1 MLRALGQINKKVHHL
16 PMHAFRARKKSI
28 GTDCFRG
35 RRRNW
40 RQRSER
46 ASWSN
51 YLLFPPLAFPLDNLL
66 LFCSAANDTKTDFR
80 KREGG
85 WSVLMIFQV
94 SADPCYYSPFPPSF
108 FWRRPPKWRQ
118 GGRILWDSTC
128 QSRTPIPPPSNGG
141 MGSFSRPSLAPELSL
156 FLLLLLPFPENVP
169 ARRSLQPVRWAFAV

>member
-1 MLRALGQINKKVHHL
+1 
-16 PMHAFRARKKSI
+16 MHAFRARKKRVSVRN
-28 GTDCFRG
+28 CFRG

-94 SADPCYYSPFPPSF
+94 SADPCYYSPFLPLF

-128 QSRTPIPPPSNGG
+128 QSRTPIPPPPRNGEL
-141 MGSFSRPSLAPELSL
+141 FPSLLGARTVSPFLSSSSL
-156 FLLLLLPFPENVP
+156 SPKMSLHEDPSTSFAGHLQCGAN
-169 ARRSLQPVRWAFAV
+169 RRQDD